1 MEYDHEGQVF
11 NFLTGLVLGAFIGAG
26 AALLSAPQSGRR
38 TRRKI
43 KRVASGARDNAG
55 DRWDAL
61 ADDVKDRV
69 DDALR
74 GAREHFPAP

>member
-26 AALLSAPQSGRR
+26 AALLTAPQSGRR

-43 KRVASGARDNAG
+43 KKAASGVRHEAQ
-55 DRWDAL
+55 DRWEDL
-61 ADDVKDRV
+61 ADDVRERV
-69 DDALR
+69 DDALQN
-74 GAREHFPAP
+74 ARSRFPA

>member
-26 AALLSAPQSGRR
+26 AALLTAPQSGRR

-43 KRVASGARDNAG
+43 KKVASGVRDTAS
-55 DRWDAL
+55 DRWEDL
-61 ADDVKDRV
+61 AEDVKDRV
-69 DDALR
+69 DDALK
-74 GAREHFPAP
+74 GARDRFPA

>member
-26 AALLSAPQSGRR
+26 AALLTAPQSGRR

-43 KRVASGARDNAG
+43 KRAASGVRENAG
-55 DRWDAL
+55 DRWEDL

-69 DDALR
+69 DEAVHT
-74 GAREHFPAP
+74 ARNRFQG